1 MSFRFDHLHIKV
13 TDPGAAK
20 DFFVN
25 NLGAVML
32 AELGAGNY
40 GYRVDLHGVVVNIT
54 TLSPGQ
60 VREQHYGIEH
70 IALETDEFSEAIED
84 LTGGGAKVLEE
95 VRTRDGLRV
104 SFLEGSDGVQFEL
117 LEKGT

>member
-13 TDPGAAK
+13 TDPEAAK
-20 DFFVN
+20 DFFVSS
-25 NLGAVML
+25 LGAVVL
-32 AELGAGNY
+32 AELGAGSY
-40 GYRVDLHGVVVNIT
+40 GYRLDLHGLVINLT

-70 IALETDEFSEAIED
+70 IAIETDEFNEAIEG

-117 LEKGT
+117 LEKGN

>member
-13 TDPGAAK
+13 ADPAAVK

-25 NLGAVML
+25 GLGAVVL
-32 AELGAGNY
+32 TEVGTPSY
-40 GYRVDLHGVVVNIT
+40 GYRVDLHGLVVNIT

-60 VREQHYGIEH
+60 IREQRFGIEH
-70 IALETDEFSEAIED
+70 IALETDEFSEALGD
-84 LTGGGAKVLEE
+84 LTGGGARVLEE

-104 SFLEGSDGVQFEL
+104 SFLEGPDGVQFEL
-117 LEKGT
+117 LERES